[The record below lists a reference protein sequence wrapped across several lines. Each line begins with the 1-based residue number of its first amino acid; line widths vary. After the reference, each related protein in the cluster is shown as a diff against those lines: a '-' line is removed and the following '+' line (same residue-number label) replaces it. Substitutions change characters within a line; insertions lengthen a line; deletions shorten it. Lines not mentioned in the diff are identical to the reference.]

1 MKDEAKAQEPKGR
14 VQASIP
20 EGWPPVVGLT
30 LEECAAALRID
41 PKTAQNLIRTK
52 GLPARLCG
60 KGWRISPKALDEWL
74 ASGKGEGR
82 RQPEAEAEGEDA

>member
-14 VQASIP
+14 VQASFP
-20 EGWPPVVGLT
+20 EGWPPVVGMT

-41 PKTAQNLIRTK
+41 PKTAQSLIRTK

-60 KGWRISPKALDEWL
+60 KGWRISPKALEEWL

>member
-14 VQASIP
+14 VQASMP
-20 EGWPPVVGLT
+20 EGWPPVVGMT
-30 LEECAAALRID
+30 LEETAAALRID
-41 PKTAQNLIRTK
+41 PKTAQSLIRTK

>member
-1 MKDEAKAQEPKGR
+1 MKDEAKAPEPKGR
-14 VQASIP
+14 VQASMP
-20 EGWPPVVGLT
+20 EGWPPVIGMT
-30 LEECAAALRID
+30 LEECAAALRVD
-41 PKTAQNLIRTK
+41 PKTAQSLIRTK

-82 RQPEAEAEGEDA
+82 RQPEAEAEDE